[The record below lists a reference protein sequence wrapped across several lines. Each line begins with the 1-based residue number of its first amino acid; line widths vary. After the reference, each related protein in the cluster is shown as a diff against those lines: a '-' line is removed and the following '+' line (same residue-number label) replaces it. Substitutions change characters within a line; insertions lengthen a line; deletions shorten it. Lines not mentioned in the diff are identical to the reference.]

1 MEYREVLIFKVREK
15 ISCIKLLSIIAVFL
29 DWKISEILVFLQLGV
44 INWFKKLFSLLKR
57 VVVIIILK
65 CLTRSTVLGLWIKG
79 HVFFDIWHIYSRAT
93 QLVVTNYLPLWTTQM
108 DGPKKHVFQWI
119 PSKET
124 HWNVAK
130 IVYQWMQLGRIP
142 GKYGKLKLL
151 YYLAFSSYVTNVMRI
166 KIIQILERTKQ
177 IFIMNFL
184 PKFHALW

>member
-57 VVVIIILK
+57 VVEIIILK

-93 QLVVTNYLPLWTTQM
+93 QLVVTNYLPPWTTQM

-124 HWNVAK
+124 LKCCQNCLPMDAAWTYSRK
-130 IVYQWMQLGRIP
+130 IWQALAVILPCFFLVCHKCNAHKNHPNLG
-142 GKYGKLKLL
+142 KNETC
-151 YYLAFSSYVTNVMRI
+151 FDNE
-166 KIIQILERTKQ
+166 ILS
-177 IFIMNFL
+177 
-184 PKFHALW
+184 

>member
-1 MEYREVLIFKVREK
+1 M
-15 ISCIKLLSIIAVFL
+15 
-29 DWKISEILVFLQLGV
+29 

-57 VVVIIILK
+57 VVVIVVK
-65 CLTRSTVLGLWIKG
+65 CLTRSTVIWLCIKG
-79 HVFFDIWHIYSRAT
+79 LVFFDIWDIFSRAT
-93 QLVVTNYLPLWTTQM
+93 QLVVTNYLPPWTTQM

-119 PSKET
+119 PSNET

-130 IVYQWMQLGRIP
+130 IVYQWMQLGHIP

-177 IFIMNFL
+177 ILRMKFF
-184 PKFHALW
+184 PKFHVLQ

>member
-1 MEYREVLIFKVREK
+1 MHK
-15 ISCIKLLSIIAVFL
+15 IIINTSSIPWLKNIR
-29 DWKISEILVFLQLGV
+29 DISISSIRV

-79 HVFFDIWHIYSRAT
+79 HVFFDKWDIYSRDT
-93 QLVVTNYLPLWTTQM
+93 QLVVTNYLPPWTTQM